1 MNEVYN
7 MPNECVPDRVM
18 NIKEKMLTLEEM
30 QLKAIEILS
39 ATKRDVMGGEKN
51 KEGPA
56 PIETCMDSVA
66 SQNINRM
73 AYILELLG
81 EIKDALGVDV

>member
-56 PIETCMDSVA
+56 PIETCMDTVA
-66 SQNINRM
+66 SQNVNRM
-73 AYILELLG
+73 VYILEMLG

>member
-1 MNEVYN
+1 MNEVCN
-7 MPNECVPDRVM
+7 MPDECTPDRAM
-18 NIKEKMLTLEEM
+18 NIKEKMLTLKEM

-51 KEGPA
+51 EEGPA
-56 PIETCMDSVA
+56 PIETCMDTVA

-73 AYILELLG
+73 VYILEMLG

>member
-1 MNEVYN
+1 MNEVCN
-7 MPNECVPDRVM
+7 MPDECTPDRAM

-30 QLKAIEILS
+30 QLKAIDILA
-39 ATKRDVMGGEKN
+39 ATKRDVIGGEKN

-56 PIETCMDSVA
+56 PIETCMDILA
-66 SQNINRM
+66 SQNNNRM

>member
-39 ATKRDVMGGEKN
+39 ATTRDVMGGEKN

-56 PIETCMDSVA
+56 PIETCMDTVA
-66 SQNINRM
+66 SQNVNRM
-73 AYILELLG
+73 VYILEMLG

>member
-1 MNEVYN
+1 MNEVCN
-7 MPNECVPDRVM
+7 MSDECTPGRAM

-30 QLKAIEILS
+30 QIKAIEILS

-56 PIETCMDSVA
+56 PIETCMDTVA

-73 AYILELLG
+73 GYILELLG
-81 EIKDALGVDV
+81 EIKDALGVEV

>member
-56 PIETCMDSVA
+56 PIETCMDTVA

-73 AYILELLG
+73 GYILELLG